1 MMQEFNTTDDDL
13 YMVNLISL
21 VGLLVADFENWS
33 NIGSVFKICVI
44 NDN

>member
-21 VGLLVADFENWS
+21 VGLLVADFEN
-33 NIGSVFKICVI
+33 
-44 NDN
+44 